1 MQYYSEYGRYI
12 YFWVELLSVMSTFL
26 LCIRYPCALVNPHFE
41 CVSNIL
47 WSLQASHMVDLV
59 RSQA

>member
-26 LCIRYPCALVNPHFE
+26 IMHQIPLCISKPSF
-41 CVSNIL
+41 
-47 WSLQASHMVDLV
+47 
-59 RSQA
+59 